1 MDPGQPPTAA
11 EAAPAPAPT
20 PAPPSPIP
28 PLAGPGCSD
37 PEFCLAGA
45 SEADVAEYT
54 HIIAQFASYPD
65 WWERAVSEVE
75 HTIDPDGLLAF
86 WGGGRWLKEGA
97 LVIVGAVMARLAHRQ
112 DSHIM
117 GNPEHIPP
125 VDPAAIARLDA
136 APCFPQRTPGWFMD
150 RHTLITASVAWKAIS
165 SEASL
170 AALVREK
177 LKIPAP
183 NMSDPAANPTSPLHW
198 GQKYEPVATELY
210 AEWCGVEVREYGC
223 IRHSEHAFLGASPD
237 GVVVSPGPMYGRMLE
252 IKNVVNRELT
262 GIPKRDYWVQMQMQM
277 EACDLPLCDF
287 LECQFIE
294 YDTWAAATSDGS
306 FNRTAD
312 GKRKGALLML
322 FDEEAQRI
330 RYFYPPLTISTLEEY
345 TAWESREREVRGMT
359 WMQRIWWRLES
370 YSLVTVERNPHWFAA
385 VLERFEDAWAAV
397 LEARARA
404 EAGAEAEPTTDG
416 SGVAGVTAASAAAA
430 ASGPGTSRID
440 PRRVLPRHDVRSDA
454 GAEAQRSSGRCLI
467 RQDFEED
474 DDSSEEPGP

>member
-1 MDPGQPPTAA
+1 MESSPPHT
-11 EAAPAPAPT
+11 EPVAAPAPPPPT
-20 PAPPSPIP
+20 PPNPTP
-28 PLAGPGCSD
+28 PLAG

-86 WGGGRWLKEGA
+86 WGGDRWLKEGA

-112 DSHIM
+112 DHHIM

-125 VDPAAIARLDA
+125 VEPAAIARLDA

-150 RHTLITASVAWKAIS
+150 RHTLISASVAWKAIS

-177 LKIPAP
+177 LKIPGP
-183 NMSDPAANPTSPLHW
+183 NMADPAANPTSPLHW

-223 IRHSEHAFLGASPD
+223 IRHAEHVFLGASPD

-287 LECQFIE
+287 LECQFVE
-294 YDTWAAATSDGS
+294 YETWAAATSDGS

-322 FDEEAQRI
+322 FDEKAQRI
-330 RYFYPPLTISTLEEY
+330 RYFYPPLTISTMEEY
-345 TAWESREREVRGMT
+345 TAWERRERDIRVGMT

-370 YSLVTVERNPHWFAA
+370 YSLVTVERNRHWFAA

-397 LEARARA
+397 QEARVQA
-404 EAGAEAEPTTDG
+404 ESSESESG
-416 SGVAGVTAASAAAA
+416 SGAGGVASASAAPPA
-430 ASGPGTSRID
+430 PGSSRID
-440 PRRVLPRHDVRSDA
+440 PRRVLTRHDVRPDE
-454 GAEAQRSSGRCLI
+454 GAEAQQPSGRCLI

-474 DDSSEEPGP
+474 YDSGEEPGP